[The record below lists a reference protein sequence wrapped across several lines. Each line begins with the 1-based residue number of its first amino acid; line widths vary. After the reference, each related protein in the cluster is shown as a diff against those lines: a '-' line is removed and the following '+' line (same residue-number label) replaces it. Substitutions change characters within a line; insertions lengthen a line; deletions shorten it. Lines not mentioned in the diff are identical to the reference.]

1 LALSKIRRVLIAT
14 VGFLLLINLILLG
27 VAWINSVRSASQAN
41 DVVAWTTSDE
51 AAETAARLLR
61 DAGRKVSISVAE
73 REVQVPN
80 GFRLVKSGELYV
92 KSYYETLKTGGAP
105 VRIVGNGA
113 EVQYGDVWPDRAKA
127 EAARAR
133 VLKSFLVKFDIVP
146 SHRTEKVSSH
156 RLVVSGLNDAATVE
170 VVEFFKE
177 KSMDPSV
184 RAPLSKPS
192 GEPG

>member
-1 LALSKIRRVLIAT
+1 MALSKIRRVLIAT
-14 VGFLLLINLILLG
+14 FGFLLLVNLILLG
-27 VAWINSVRSASQAN
+27 VAWTGSAGSGPDAN
-41 DVVAWTTSDE
+41 DVVAWATTAE
-51 AAETAARLLR
+51 AAEAAAQQLR
-61 DAGRKVSISVAE
+61 DAGREVSVSVSE

-92 KSYYETLKTGGAP
+92 KSYYDTLKAGGAP
-105 VRIVGNGA
+105 VRIVGDGA

-127 EAARAR
+127 EAARSR
-133 VLKSFLVKFDIVP
+133 VLKTFLVKFDVVP
-146 SHRTEKVSSH
+146 SHRTAKASAH
-156 RLVVSGLNDAATVE
+156 RLVVSGLGEAATLE

-184 RAPLSKPS
+184 RAPLSKNA